1 MEATQPLDSATI
13 AGYQLRLPSFEGP
26 LDVLL
31 RLIERSQL
39 QITDVSLVAV
49 MDQFLVYVASLDQAG
64 AELIADF
71 TNVATRLVLL
81 KSRSLLPRPP
91 AIDDEGE
98 PSDLV
103 RELVEYRAVKRAAFA
118 LADKDRRGEG
128 AFLRPSGTIAAPEP
142 VAPPRLAA
150 HEASWLARAIRRR
163 FTSIPSP
170 RAIMQVRPVV
180 SLREVIER
188 VLRTVSD
195 RPHASFSVIA
205 RECRDAHELRT
216 AFLAVLV
223 LIRRRAIDVQ
233 QDELFGEIVMRRM
246 AHLPVPTVTESLAF
260 SADD

>member
-1 MEATQPLDSATI
+1 MDATQPLDSAII

-49 MDQFLVYVASLDQAG
+49 MDQFLTYVAGLNQAG

-71 TNVATRLVLL
+71 ANVATRLVLL

-91 AIDDEGE
+91 TTEDEGG

-103 RELVEYRAVKRAAFA
+103 RELVEYRAVKQAAFA

>member
-1 MEATQPLDSATI
+1 MDAPQPLDSATI

-39 QITDVSLVAV
+39 QITDVSLVTV
-49 MDQFLVYVASLDQAG
+49 TDQFLAYVAALDRAS

-91 AIDDEGE
+91 ATDDEGE

-103 RELVEYRAVKRAAFA
+103 RELVEYRAIKQAAGT

-128 AFLRPSGTIAAPEP
+128 AFLRSGGVAAPERI
-142 VAPPRLAA
+142 APPRLAA

-163 FTSIPSP
+163 LTAVPSP
-170 RAIMQVRPVV
+170 RAVMQAKPVV
-180 SLREVIER
+180 SLREVVER
-188 VLRTVSD
+188 VLHALTD
-195 RPHASFSVIA
+195 RPHSTFSAIT

-223 LIRRRAIDVQ
+223 LIRRRAIDAE
-233 QDELFGEIVMRRM
+233 QDELFGEIVMRRV
-246 AHLPVPTVTESLAF
+246 APQPVPSLSESIAF

>member
-1 MEATQPLDSATI
+1 VEAIQPLDSATI

-26 LDVLL
+26 LDILL

-91 AIDDEGE
+91 AADQESE
-98 PSDLV
+98 HSDLV
-103 RELVEYRAVKRAAFA
+103 RELVEYRAVKQAAFA

-142 VAPPRLAA
+142 VAPPRMAA

-163 FTSIPSP
+163 FMSIPSP
-170 RAIMQVRPVV
+170 RAIVQAWPVV
-180 SLREVIER
+180 SLREVIEH
-188 VLRTVSD
+188 VLHSVSD
-195 RPHASFSVIA
+195 SPYANFSAIA

-216 AFLAVLV
+216 TFLAVLV
-223 LIRRRAIDVQ
+223 LIRRRAIDVEQ
-233 QDELFGEIVMRRM
+233 NALFGEIVMRR
-246 AHLPVPTVTESLAF
+246 AALRPVLTVSESIAF